1 MIHCCKTNL
10 GTNFDAATQH
20 PSGSQGHS
28 IHVDNAPPPHML
40 CTLFCNSWA
49 AVAVAYVL
57 MLGIRVVTANL
68 HNRRLLKDTDLFAKT
83 GHHCVITANL

>member
-1 MIHCCKTNL
+1 MQQHNIP
-10 GTNFDAATQH
+10 AAA
-20 PSGSQGHS
+20 QGHS

-68 HNRRLLKDTDLFAKT
+68 HNSRLLNDTDLLART
-83 GHHCVITANL
+83 GDNHVITAAR